1 MDDDRTPENTDDHS
15 SGHELAR
22 KALEDAR
29 AKAKAAGKAVGH
41 GRASAPAGRR
51 GGRRRWS
58 GSGPDGRD
66 PQSFGSV
73 AGAMARSRGWQP
85 KLGEGQVFAAW
96 DRIVGEDIAAH
107 AQPTELRDRV
117 LSVSAESTAWATQ
130 LRLVQRDI
138 LAKIAAAVGR
148 DVVVS
153 LRITGPKAPSWRKG
167 TRTVPGRGPRDTY
180 G

>member
-1 MDDDRTPENTDDHS
+1 MDDDTAHS

-29 AKAKAAGKAVGH
+29 AKARAAGKAVGQ
-41 GRASAPAGRR
+41 GRASAPAQRK
-51 GGRRRWS
+51 GRRRWS
-58 GSGPDGRD
+58 GARPDGRD
-66 PQSFGSV
+66 PQSLGSV
-73 AGAMARSRGWQP
+73 AGAMAKTRGWQS

-107 AQPTELRDRV
+107 AQPTDLRDRV

-138 LAKIAAAVGR
+138 LAKIAASVGR

-153 LRITGPKAPSWRKG
+153 LRITGPRAPSWRKG

>member
-1 MDDDRTPENTDDHS
+1 MDDEPAANPPGSYS

-29 AKAKAAGKAVGH
+29 EAAKAAGKAVGH
-41 GRASAPAGRR
+41 GRSSAPSPRR
-51 GGRRRWS
+51 GRRRWS
-58 GSGPDGRD
+58 GARPDGRD
-66 PQSFGSV
+66 PQPFGSA
-73 AGAMARSRGWQP
+73 AGALARSRGWQP

-96 DRIVGEDIAAH
+96 DRIVGDDIAAH
-107 AQPTELRDRV
+107 AQPTDLRDRV
-117 LSVSAESTAWATQ
+117 LSVTAESTAWATQ

-153 LRITGPKAPSWRKG
+153 LRITGPRAPSWRKG